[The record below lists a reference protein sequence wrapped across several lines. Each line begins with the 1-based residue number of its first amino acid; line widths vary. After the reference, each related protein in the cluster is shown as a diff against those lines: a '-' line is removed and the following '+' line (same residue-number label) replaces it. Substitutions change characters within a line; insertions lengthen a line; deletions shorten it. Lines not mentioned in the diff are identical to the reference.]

1 MNHEIKVKVI
11 REKRKTM
18 VLRMIDPEN
27 AQVKAPLSVSDKRI
41 GEFVKSK
48 GEWLAKMS
56 KKMNDY
62 KSFSQTFDL
71 LKNVYVDGLPVM
83 KAEEI
88 AIGFEKLP
96 EETQKKLL
104 RKHYLTLFSSLEEL
118 AREFSEKTGMIVKD
132 IKPLDSV
139 RAWGCYSNK
148 NQMKLNWKLILVPKE
163 LREYI
168 VYHELSHSLHMN
180 HKPQFWATVAKW
192 CPNYKELKKKLNQ
205 YDFVLKTG
213 F

>member
-88 AIGFEKLP
+88 SIGFEKLP
-96 EETQKKLL
+96 VETQKKLL
-104 RKHYLTLFSSLEEL
+104 RKEVFYFLNILLGKVVIGMPLLQETDCKLHYLTL
-118 AREFSEKTGMIVKD
+118 
-132 IKPLDSV
+132 PLLY
-139 RAWGCYSNK
+139 R
-148 NQMKLNWKLILVPKE
+148 LV
-163 LREYI
+163 
-168 VYHELSHSLHMN
+168 
-180 HKPQFWATVAKW
+180 
-192 CPNYKELKKKLNQ
+192 
-205 YDFVLKTG
+205 
-213 F
+213 